1 MRWVGIDVGGT
12 FTDIVVYDQV
22 TGQLR
27 SEKRPS
33 TPRKPEVGVF
43 DALGALDVTLADVS
57 RFRHGATVAT
67 NTALQRNG
75 AMVGV
80 LTTGGF
86 RDVLIV
92 GRGNRLDLYNIKATR
107 PQGLVERRHIL
118 EVSERLR
125 ADGSVMQ
132 PLDEQTVRDS
142 AAKFGELGVA
152 TVAVCFL
159 HAYANPAHEHRAAEI
174 LRDRMP
180 DIPVFTSAEVLPEHR
195 EYERFA
201 TTALNAYVGPG
212 MAGYLHRLK
221 QRLDEGNLSVS
232 PEIMS
237 SSGGSWSF
245 ERMASLPVNSMLS
258 GPAGG
263 VIGAVEVCRKMAAK
277 DLITYDMGGT
287 STDVAMVRDGRYALS
302 MEGSIAELP
311 NRVAQIE
318 INTVGAGGGSIAY
331 LDEGGFLNVGPRSA
345 GADPGPACYG
355 RGGTE
360 PTVTD
365 ANVVL
370 GRFRPDS
377 PIGGRINID
386 VAAAERAVDGLAEK
400 LGLPRMQ
407 TAEGIVQIANTRMT
421 TAIKEISVM
430 RGIDPRGFS
439 LFAYGGAGP
448 LHAAEIAY
456 ELGMRQVVVP
466 PLPGAF
472 SAFGLLVADRR
483 LDFSHAGLLPLD
495 GLDYSQLHARFAP
508 LKKEARM
515 ALAAEGFASDDMRIE
530 CSADLRFEGQ
540 AFELATPVEE
550 GIQTTEELIETF
562 RAIYAERY
570 SHADKG
576 RVECVCLR
584 VSAFGLAEK
593 PHSSRED
600 TTASEA
606 AGVREVFVNG
616 TSVHAEVVQRDTL
629 SEVRGPAFVEE
640 PGASTWV
647 PGGFCARLDDSGALV
662 LTREAS
668 A

>member
-1 MRWVGIDVGGT
+1 MQGAPQLAGGDVFANIAAGAVLGAVGG
-12 FTDIVVYDQV
+12 
-22 TGQLR
+22 G
-27 SEKRPS
+27 
-33 TPRKPEVGVF
+33 GG
-43 DALGALDVTLADVS
+43 GAS
-57 RFRHGATVAT
+57 S
-67 NTALQRNG
+67 
-75 AMVGV
+75 AM
-80 LTTGGF
+80 L
-86 RDVLIV
+86 
-92 GRGNRLDLYNIKATR
+92 
-107 PQGLVERRHIL
+107 
-118 EVSERLR
+118 LR

-132 PLDEQTVRDS
+132 PLDEQTVRDA

-159 HAYANPAHEHRAAEI
+159 HAYANPAHEQRAAEI

-360 PTVTD
+360 H
-365 ANVVL
+365 
-370 GRFRPDS
+370 DS
-377 PIGGRINID
+377 PVDEQPETHRPIRTNTQAPPRRSR
-386 VAAAERAVDGLAEK
+386 AARAPA
-400 LGLPRMQ
+400 
-407 TAEGIVQIANTRMT
+407 
-421 TAIKEISVM
+421 
-430 RGIDPRGFS
+430 
-439 LFAYGGAGP
+439 
-448 LHAAEIAY
+448 
-456 ELGMRQVVVP
+456 
-466 PLPGAF
+466 
-472 SAFGLLVADRR
+472 RR
-483 LDFSHAGLLPLD
+483 PSP
-495 GLDYSQLHARFAP
+495 
-508 LKKEARM
+508 
-515 ALAAEGFASDDMRIE
+515 
-530 CSADLRFEGQ
+530 
-540 AFELATPVEE
+540 
-550 GIQTTEELIETF
+550 
-562 RAIYAERY
+562 
-570 SHADKG
+570 
-576 RVECVCLR
+576 
-584 VSAFGLAEK
+584 
-593 PHSSRED
+593 SS
-600 TTASEA
+600 
-606 AGVREVFVNG
+606 
-616 TSVHAEVVQRDTL
+616 
-629 SEVRGPAFVEE
+629 
-640 PGASTWV
+640 
-647 PGGFCARLDDSGALV
+647 
-662 LTREAS
+662 
-668 A
+668 